1 MISRD
6 VLKPVLTKLWDPKMQ
21 QLGDSLGFAV
31 PPLVTRSPAAW
42 MGANTMSLSPQL
54 DSGQEL
60 TRRKSVFF
68 GHQVND
74 PKFADPK

>member
-1 MISRD
+1 
-6 VLKPVLTKLWDPKMQ
+6 MQ
-21 QLGDSLGFAV
+21 QFGWLDSLGFAV

-42 MGANTMSLSPQL
+42 MGANTMSLSPRL
-54 DSGQEL
+54 DSGQEID
-60 TRRKSVFF
+60 TKENPFFF